1 MEGINVCC
9 MTMLPDF
16 YATLRQRRNRAIDVV
31 SVPRRCP
38 ADFGWDGVDSAPFP
52 RRGGGPFAYGTVA
65 NERYEFVCGRRDRRH
80 LLGSCQNTISRFTIN
95 NIYIKG
101 DDFNFQRA
109 LQEQS
114 LMYRNSVEM
123 TENTRYGYR
132 EYQYKSFRQ
141 QRY

>member
-16 YATLRQRRNRAIDVV
+16 YATLRQRCSCAIDVV

-52 RRGGGPFAYGTVA
+52 RRGGDGPFAYGTVA
-65 NERYEFVCGRRDRRH
+65 RERCESVCGRRDRRH
-80 LLGSCQNTISRFTIN
+80 LPGSCHNTISHFLIN

-101 DDFNFQRA
+101 SHFSFT
-109 LQEQS
+109 S
-114 LMYRNSVEM
+114 
-123 TENTRYGYR
+123 TRLKM
-132 EYQYKSFRQ
+132 QVVAPVSDTI
-141 QRY
+141 